1 MKDPQERLN
10 EIADYWLDLNRSIVF
25 ILFGEDIGDEKNEA
39 RVTIT
44 EHDQRGTS
52 KYLFDSKEISTMT
65 IEQQEVG
72 LTDVTFATKICIAD
86 FALNN
91 DDVRF
96 YLQESRSEYDN

>member
-25 ILFGEDIGDEKNEA
+25 VLFGEDVNNEKNEA
-39 RVTIT
+39 RVAIT
-44 EHDQRGTS
+44 DKEATS
-52 KYLFDSKEISTMT
+52 TYLFDAKEISTMT

>member
-25 ILFGEDIGDEKNEA
+25 ILFGEDVDDEKNDP
-39 RVTIT
+39 RVAIT
-44 EHDQRGTS
+44 DKGATS
-52 KYLFDSKEISTMT
+52 IYQFDAKEISTMT